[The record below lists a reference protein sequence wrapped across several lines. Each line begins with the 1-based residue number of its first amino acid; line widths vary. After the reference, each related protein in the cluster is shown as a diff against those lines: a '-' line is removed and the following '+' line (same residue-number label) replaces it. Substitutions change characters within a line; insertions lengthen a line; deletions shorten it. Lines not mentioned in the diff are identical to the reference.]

1 MIKSQVPSSGLL
13 YDILVY
19 WGTSQLCVVDFRTK
33 TLSEVLTLLRVSHI
47 RSLLKDVT
55 MAFDKFTF
63 GVPESTDAYGA
74 ENYLLLAVD

>member
-19 WGTSQLCVVDFRTK
+19 WGTAQLCVVDFRTK

-55 MAFDKFTF
+55 MAFEKFTF
-63 GVPESTDAYGA
+63 GVPESTDDYGA